1 MPKKFFTFL
10 CRFNA
15 FETIKKVPNVLLF
28 FFIVQKVVTHHW
40 PTRRWGPLLP
50 LLQHLTDKRK
60 ALSVNDRNKAHKG
73 SQTPHQF
80 AQEEIAI
87 LLQHKQAPM
96 SFAWHIAHLSP

>member
-40 PTRRWGPLLP
+40 PTRRWGHFLP

-60 ALSVNDRNKAHKG
+60 AMAITTEAKAPKVHKR
-73 SQTPHQF
+73 P
-80 AQEEIAI
+80 IN
-87 LLQHKQAPM
+87 LRRKK
-96 SFAWHIAHLSP
+96 